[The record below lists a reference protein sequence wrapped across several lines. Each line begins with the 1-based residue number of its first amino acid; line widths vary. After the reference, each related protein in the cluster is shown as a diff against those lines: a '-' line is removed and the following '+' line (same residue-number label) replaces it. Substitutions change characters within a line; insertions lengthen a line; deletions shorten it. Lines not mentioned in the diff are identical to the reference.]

1 MGRSQGSRA
10 AAAASVGVEED
21 AAGLGF
27 DLFGDG
33 SDLAE
38 AEVVKSS
45 RSRAQQAAMAAAAL
59 QPWGAAGGG
68 GGGGGKKKGKGGK
81 QPAAPK
87 VEVQQPKALLQQHC
101 QRCGWAA
108 PRFERLQHGGLRLEV
123 S

>member
-1 MGRSQGSRA
+1 MA
-10 AAAASVGVEED
+10 AAGSDSED
-21 AAGLGF
+21 EGAAGLGF

-68 GGGGGKKKGKGGK
+68 GGKKKNKGGK
-81 QPAAPK
+81 QSAAPK